1 MGIGCSGR
9 NTRSA
14 AKAFFRLLLKS
25 LLPFCGFFP
34 GLIPQHM
41 KKPAKAAGFTCGHS
55 GKKIFELNEN
65 NSSL

>member
-41 KKPAKAAGFTCGHS
+41 KKPAKAAGFTWS
-55 GKKIFELNEN
+55 G
-65 NSSL
+65 